1 MASKHA
7 PDDQKL
13 IDSLSMGIMSHDGIS
28 KPNLPTRL
36 HRGQPH
42 LFINND
48 WFDAVQLRAFLKNMI
63 IHPDDSVPARTKVE
77 YEASDAS
84 GMCPSAIPN
93 VRVRVLTEGTQE
105 VLEIL
110 SDSENTLGSPR
121 VSPTNLCIPRLTVL
135 PLLQMPASHH
145 RFPHL
150 TFDVGHGRRDFAS
163 RGDSESATAAD
174 LDGYFSSDELEVSSR
189 VRIGEFQ
196 VMAEATVE
204 RVEYLTELPPLYPIP
219 ETPTAFV
226 IDLQDPK
233 FNITKNRT
241 MCTVDA
247 LIKPKYDNDSW
258 KGNTGTRDSHVWVSF
273 EPGAEPILR
282 RQSRLNCKGAMSAS
296 ALIRLL
302 NVVWRDL
309 DPTSRDTVFA
319 AQCQTRRD
327 EGTTAECKVTQ

>member
-28 KPNLPTRL
+28 KPDLPTRL

-110 SDSENTLGSPR
+110 SDSENTPGSPHAR
-121 VSPTNLCIPRLTVL
+121 QSSPLPPSDIRRWTRPPLT
-135 PLLQMPASHH
+135 ANH
-145 RFPHL
+145 PHL
-150 TFDVGHGRRDFAS
+150 ICLVILRPVVTLSPLRPQ
-163 RGDSESATAAD
+163 
-174 LDGYFSSDELEVSSR
+174 SSR
-189 VRIGEFQ
+189 VCIGEFQ
-196 VMAEATVE
+196 VTAEATVE

-233 FNITKNRT
+233 FNITKNGT

-247 LIKPKYDNDSW
+247 LIKPNPYKFGQDNDSW

-282 RQSRLNCKGAMSAS
+282 RRSRLNCK
-296 ALIRLL
+296 
-302 NVVWRDL
+302 VWRDL

-327 EGTTAECKVTQ
+327 EGTTAECKVTHKQLCLFFSMGPLS